1 MRWTKSL
8 ILKAQVNFIW
18 NKNILF
24 YLYICLLKGSVLFYT
39 KNLKNSWD
47 ALTHYSTYTFLVR
60 SFLQIVPSSQFSTSM
75 LVKVHLVK
83 LTLVRIA
90 SYVLLFHATVTYTS
104 NHLSVIQKNNKIN
117 FCYSESITEAVKCS
131 ENGQTTDDPFQ
142 ILAQISYRFATFNK
156 VHRLGGHTIKWSMD
170 SGERFSSEE

>member
-47 ALTHYSTYTFLVR
+47 VPTHYSTTYTCLVR
-60 SFLQIVPSSQFSTSM
+60 SFLQIVPSSQFSSSM
-75 LVKVHLVK
+75 FVKVHLVK

-90 SYVLLFHATVTYTS
+90 SYVLQPLLTF
-104 NHLSVIQKNNKIN
+104 NHLLVIQK
-117 FCYSESITEAVKCS
+117 ITKL
-131 ENGQTTDDPFQ
+131 T
-142 ILAQISYRFATFNK
+142 FAIVSVLLK
-156 VHRLGGHTIKWSMD
+156 QMD
-170 SGERFSSEE
+170 QNVR